1 MWGGGGGAWGR
12 GGAGCGV
19 GVGGRTGRRRVAV
32 GAPASGGTAPGGVG
46 VEPPISI
53 QIGGEERAMREGG
66 EWGEWGAG

>member
-1 MWGGGGGAWGR
+1 M
-12 GGAGCGV
+12 
-19 GVGGRTGRRRVAV
+19 AV
-32 GAPASGGTAPGGVG
+32 GAPASGGIAPGGIG